1 MWRAPW
7 AHLSLSPA
15 ATTEEN
21 EPKWVPSAHLLHCQK
36 HPSGE
41 QVGGLSERLQVVTA
55 STLVVANKTNRD
67 VAGRKHLLL
76 LLEFRRVELG
86 DYEELSN
93 PVNMQSYYLRLG
105 STNFQGLEN
114 KMKDL
119 KKHLLH
125 FFPPFFLFINKTQNI
140 VIFGSWHV
148 TFKDFHLARWA
159 GVVTI
164 ALEWGR

>member
-1 MWRAPW
+1 M
-7 AHLSLSPA
+7 
-15 ATTEEN
+15 
-21 EPKWVPSAHLLHCQK
+21 
-36 HPSGE
+36 
-41 QVGGLSERLQVVTA
+41 GGLSERLQVVTA

-93 PVNMQSYYLRLG
+93 PVNVQSYYLRLG

-125 FFPPFFLFINKTQNI
+125 FVSLFFFYL
-140 VIFGSWHV
+140 
-148 TFKDFHLARWA
+148 
-159 GVVTI
+159 
-164 ALEWGR
+164 